1 MSVCSLPLRSDADA
15 RLYRDTV
22 STGSAPTTL
31 PARVLAAVVAMLLLV
46 GVAVVSLPQT
56 AAKLAISRAV
66 ALLSEQQ
73 LALIMDATFQPV
85 VTDNWIREVMDN
97 LVTPTS
103 GAGYTGTAMNTP
115 EELWPLTGL
124 NSLTL
129 NASIRTGYELLD
141 ERVHTQIAEHPRTPL
156 VIFGKSQ
163 SAIIAS
169 VEKRNLA
176 AEYADRKEIP
186 PVSFNLLGNPLR
198 PNGGLMSRF
207 PLLGQVLTPWTD
219 MSSTPTDT
227 QFTTYDTA
235 LQYDLFADFPRYPL
249 NLLAVVNALFGGL
262 NHNYFDESV
271 DGILK
276 PFTVEISLDPNSP
289 DYQPDTV
296 VQQYG
301 DTTYYLIPSEN
312 LPMFYPLRWVGLGP
326 AVDVVEPLVRVFVD
340 LGYDRTTPYGEV
352 ARARLLPALDNL
364 TVENA
369 QRFFADVDDALQ
381 QGGEAFVDLFH
392 PTREEPTVAAV
403 AAALPAVGVEASPLQ
418 FRTPAE
424 VKPVRSPKRAQLS
437 PARAVSTPDSA
448 PAGDTAVVNPVGTS
462 PATET
467 APVDVTANE
476 PRLGG
481 ISPAAEKPRDRVG
494 ARPAARTSNQQS
506 AERN

>member
-1 MSVCSLPLRSDADA
+1 MSGCFLPLRLDAD
-15 RLYRDTV
+15 T
-22 STGSAPTTL
+22 PTTL
-31 PARVLAAVVAMLLLV
+31 SARVLAAMVAVVLLV

-56 AAKLAISRAV
+56 AAKSAISRAV

-73 LALIMDATFQPV
+73 LALIMDATFKPV

-141 ERVHTQIAEHPRTPL
+141 DWVHGQLAGHPRTPL
-156 VIFGKSQ
+156 VVFGKSQ

-169 VEKRNLA
+169 VEKRTLA
-176 AEYADRKEIP
+176 EEYADRKEIP
-186 PVSFNLLGNPLR
+186 AVSFNLLGNPLR
-198 PNGGLMSRF
+198 PNGGLISRF
-207 PLLGQVLTPWTD
+207 PLLGDIITPWTD

-227 QFTTYDTA
+227 HFATYDTA
-235 LQYDLFADFPRYPL
+235 LQYDFFADFPSYPL

-262 NHNYFDESV
+262 NHNYFQESV

-276 PFTVEISLDPNSP
+276 PFTIEISLDPNSP
-289 DYQPDTV
+289 DYRPDTV

-326 AVDVVEPLVRVFVD
+326 VLDVVEPLVRVFVE

-352 ARARLLPALDNL
+352 ARARLLPRLDTL

-369 QRFFADVDDALQ
+369 QRFFSDVDAALQ
-381 QGGEAFVDLFH
+381 QGGEAFVDLFC
-392 PTREEPTVAAV
+392 PPKVGAQTSPPQVRSP
-403 AAALPAVGVEASPLQ
+403 AAAQPG
-418 FRTPAE
+418 
-424 VKPVRSPKRAQLS
+424 RSPKRAHRT
-437 PARAVSTPDSA
+437 PTRAVSTPELAPVAEA
-448 PAGDTAVVNPVGTS
+448 PAT
-462 PATET
+462 
-467 APVDVTANE
+467 
-476 PRLGG
+476 LG
-481 ISPAAEKPRDRVG
+481 SPAAAEKQRDRVG
-494 ARPAARTSNQQS
+494 ARALNLTRPYGLIRDNVRAPATGQGASDGTPRPNSRLSTVR
-506 AERN
+506 AA

>member
-1 MSVCSLPLRSDADA
+1 MSGCSLPLRLDADA
-15 RLYRDTV
+15 GSYRHTL

-31 PARVLAAVVAMLLLV
+31 PARVLAAMIGVVLLV
-46 GVAVVSLPQT
+46 GVAVISLPQT
-56 AAKLAISRAV
+56 AAKLAVSRAV

-103 GAGYTGTAMNTP
+103 GVGYTGTAMNTP

-129 NASIRTGYELLD
+129 NASIRTGYLLLD
-141 ERVHTQIAEHPRTPL
+141 DRVHGQLAEHPRTPL
-156 VIFGKSQ
+156 VVFGKSQ

-169 VEKRNLA
+169 VEKRTLA

-186 PVSFNLLGNPLR
+186 AVSVNLLGNPLR
-198 PNGGLMSRF
+198 PNGGLISRF

-227 QFTTYDTA
+227 HFTTYDTS
-235 LQYDLFADFPRYPL
+235 LQYDFFADFPRYPL

-262 NHNYFDESV
+262 NHNYFEESV

-276 PFTVEISLDPNSP
+276 PFTIEISLDANSP
-289 DYQPDTV
+289 DYRPDTV

-301 DTTYYLIPSEN
+301 DTSYHLIPSEN
-312 LPMFYPLRWVGLGP
+312 LPMFYPLRWIGLGP
-326 AVDVVEPLVRVFVD
+326 AVDVVEPLVRVFVE

-352 ARARLLPALDNL
+352 ARARLLPGLETL
-364 TVENA
+364 TMENA
-369 QRFFADVDDALQ
+369 QRFFSDVDAALKE
-381 QGGEAFVDLFH
+381 GGEAFVDLIR
-392 PTREEPTVAAV
+392 PPK
-403 AAALPAVGVEASPLQ
+403 VGAETSPLQ
-418 FRTPAE
+418 VRRPAATQ
-424 VKPVRSPKRAQLS
+424 PGRSPKRVDYT
-437 PARAVSTPDSA
+437 PTRAVSTPELA
-448 PAGDTAVVNPVGTS
+448 PTGEVPGTVASPTTTPVGDTAPVN
-462 PATET
+462 
-467 APVDVTANE
+467 VTANE

-481 ISPAAEKPRDRVG
+481 VPAAAEKQRDRVG
-494 ARPAARTSNQQS
+494 VRTSVRAPATAPS
-506 AERN
+506 VRTPA

>member
-1 MSVCSLPLRSDADA
+1 MSQLVKSCKK
-15 RLYRDTV
+15 TI
-22 STGSAPTTL
+22 
-31 PARVLAAVVAMLLLV
+31 PARVLAAVIAVLLLV

-141 ERVHTQIAEHPRTPL
+141 ERVHAQIAEHPRTPL

-198 PNGGLMSRF
+198 PNGGLISRF
-207 PLLGQVLTPWTD
+207 PILGLVLTPWTD

-271 DGILK
+271 DGFLK

-296 VQQYG
+296 VQQRG

-326 AVDVVEPLVRVFVD
+326 VVDVVEPLVRVFVD

-352 ARARLLPALDNL
+352 ARARLLPELDNL

-369 QRFFADVDDALQ
+369 RTFVSDVDDALQ
-381 QGGEAFVDLFH
+381 QGGEAFVDLFRPPH
-392 PTREEPTVAAV
+392 STHEGPNIAASTPVTPPTTVT
-403 AAALPAVGVEASPLQ
+403 VEASSLLVSESV
-418 FRTPAE
+418 E
-424 VKPVRSPKRAQLS
+424 VKPVRSPKRANRI
-437 PARAVSTPDSA
+437 PARSVSTPDSV
-448 PAGDTAVVNPVGTS
+448 PGGDTAAADKPRNPTEPVGKTQ
-462 PATET
+462 
-467 APVDVTANE
+467 V
-476 PRLGG
+476 L
-481 ISPAAEKPRDRVG
+481 
-494 ARPAARTSNQQS
+494 NQQPEES
-506 AERN
+506 GSNRAGFESIQREKVGTTVE